1 MIISDEDLKLLSQ
14 KLNASNAE
22 TSRSVVTFSAAI
34 LAAAKSADG
43 KKLELLRSV
52 RAAGRRLGVFLL
64 EDEKVDVREL
74 NLQLIDID
82 VGERIAFKSLLAQ
95 AGLIA

>member
-22 TSRSVVTFSAAI
+22 SSRPVQTFSAAI
-34 LAAAKSADG
+34 AAAAKSADG

-52 RAAGRRLGVFLL
+52 RAAGRRLGVFLP
-64 EDEKVDVREL
+64 EDKRIDMHEL
-74 NLQLIDID
+74 NLQLGD
-82 VGERIAFKSLLAQ
+82 VDTGERIAFKALLAQ

>member
-22 TSRSVVTFSAAI
+22 TSRSVVTFGAAI

-52 RAAGRRLGVFLL
+52 RAAGRRLGVFLP

>member
-14 KLNASNAE
+14 KLNASNTE
-22 TSRSVVTFSAAI
+22 SNRPVQTFSAAI
-34 LAAAKSADG
+34 AAAAKSADG
-43 KKLELLRSV
+43 KRLELLRSV
-52 RAAGRRLGVFLL
+52 RAAGRRLGVFLP
-64 EDEKVDVREL
+64 EDEKVDVRKL